1 MGIIKPAAA
10 SNGVA
15 VPGQKRRKQPPG
27 AGSFNNIRLTRDK
40 PPKMGA
46 DSLSPTGEKALCL
59 VPRTRADNGKALE
72 RRAKSKYLTQ
82 TLAVKLANVADT
94 SQSKGYWRTYH
105 CSSVMQKQ
113 GDRMVARFCKCR
125 WCLTCCNIRTAEL
138 LKDYLP
144 ILKSW
149 PEKYLV
155 TLTIPNVQA
164 EDLEDAIQQ
173 MLGVMS
179 KIRETLKKQHQRGQR
194 AAQLVGFRKLEV
206 TYSPARGDYHPHF
219 HLLLNNR
226 QAGDD
231 LRNMWM
237 AHFPAAKWDGQNVK
251 QADNNSAAEVMKYFT
266 KIISRHSAKRV
277 ILVEQ
282 LNVIFEAVAG
292 VRTFQTLGGIKVT
305 KSTDADKQEADALA
319 EAMETE
325 AVYEWQQVANDW
337 VNLDTGELLTGF
349 EPSEQMRELVEKRMI
364 YTSTTLPPS
373 QKGP

>member
-1 MGIIKPAAA
+1 MTKTSPTAARD
-10 SNGVA
+10 GVA
-15 VPGQKRRKQPPG
+15 VPGQKRRRQAPG
-27 AGSFNNIRLTRDK
+27 AGPFNNIRLTRDK
-40 PPKMGA
+40 PLQTLT
-46 DSLSPTGEKALCL
+46 LSGEKDLRL
-59 VPRTRADNGKALE
+59 VPKTKADDTRALE

-82 TLAVKLANVADT
+82 NLAVKLANVPGT

-125 WCLTCCNIRTAEL
+125 WCLTCCNCRTAEL
-138 LKDYLP
+138 LRDYLP

-155 TLTIPNVQA
+155 TLTVVNCKA
-164 EDLEDAIQQ
+164 EELEATIRH
-173 MLGVMS
+173 MLAVMS

-194 AAQLVGFRKLEV
+194 AAQIVGFRKLEV
-206 TYSPARGDYHPHF
+206 TFSKSYRGDGKDYHPHF
-219 HLLLNNR
+219 HLIVND
-226 QAGDD
+226 QAVAHD
-231 LRNMWM
+231 LWKLWLMHNQT
-237 AHFPAAKWDGQNVK
+237 ASADGQNVK

-266 KIISRHSAKRV
+266 KIISRHSTKRV

-292 VRTFQTLGGIKVT
+292 VRTFQTMGGIKVT
-305 KSTDADKQEADALA
+305 KSTEADEQEADVLA

-325 AVYEWQQVANDW
+325 AVYEWQQAVTDW

-349 EPSEQMRELVEKRMI
+349 EPSEQLRDLVEKRMI
-364 YTSTTLPPS
+364 YTSTPPPP
-373 QKGP
+373 QKGS